1 MAIGESKKRSIVKM
15 LTYRAILTALLA
27 IISWI
32 FTGNLGQTTVITIV
46 FSVSATVI
54 YYIHERVW
62 NASNGKDNRLNSSTR
77 RSPCHILFSE
87 IKPFSDCNSSRME
100 MRCADCGCLPSECM
114 ASPSLS
120 ECPNC
125 NCEECCCWR

>member
-1 MAIGESKKRSIVKM
+1 MVVEESKKRSIVKM

-46 FSVSATVI
+46 FSVSANAV

-62 NASNGKDNRLNSSTR
+62 NG
-77 RSPCHILFSE
+77 
-87 IKPFSDCNSSRME
+87 IKWERQ
-100 MRCADCGCLPSECM
+100 
-114 ASPSLS
+114 
-120 ECPNC
+120 
-125 NCEECCCWR
+125 

>member
-54 YYIHERVW
+54 YTIYMKEFGMHQMGKTIGSIVSLVAALVIFYSLRSSLFQIVILQVW
-62 NASNGKDNRLNSSTR
+62 K
-77 RSPCHILFSE
+77 
-87 IKPFSDCNSSRME
+87 
-100 MRCADCGCLPSECM
+100 
-114 ASPSLS
+114 
-120 ECPNC
+120 
-125 NCEECCCWR
+125 

>member
-1 MAIGESKKRSIVKM
+1 MAVGESKKRSIVKM
-15 LTYRAILTALLA
+15 VTYRAVLTALLA

-62 NASNGKDNRLNSSTR
+62 NG
-77 RSPCHILFSE
+77 
-87 IKPFSDCNSSRME
+87 IKWERQ
-100 MRCADCGCLPSECM
+100 
-114 ASPSLS
+114 
-120 ECPNC
+120 
-125 NCEECCCWR
+125 